1 MKNPQNIPEEAIS
14 SVLVLMVISTLAV
27 ILGRRW
33 PFVLVGWLWFAG
45 TLFPVI
51 GIVQAGR
58 QSMADRYS
66 YVPSIGVAIIGIWG
80 CWAVARRWRISN
92 SGVGLLAILTTAACV
107 HLTRKQIST
116 WQDTRTL
123 WTHAAAVTEKN
134 FMAYGL
140 LGMEELYIRS
150 NYDAAIN
157 NLEKAVKIE
166 PMDWKLVTG
175 LGVALKAKG
184 RTEESIRVLQRV
196 TSMDPGNALAHKE
209 IASELAAKGR
219 RSEAVSHLAAA
230 LRLYPS
236 DPELAK
242 ELRDLTNAPTGA
254 STALPSANLGK

>member
-1 MKNPQNIPEEAIS
+1 
-14 SVLVLMVISTLAV
+14 
-27 ILGRRW
+27 
-33 PFVLVGWLWFAG
+33 
-45 TLFPVI
+45 
-51 GIVQAGR
+51 
-58 QSMADRYS
+58 
-66 YVPSIGVAIIGIWG
+66 
-80 CWAVARRWRISN
+80 
-92 SGVGLLAILTTAACV
+92 
-107 HLTRKQIST
+107 
-116 WQDTRTL
+116 
-123 WTHAAAVTEKN
+123 
-134 FMAYGL
+134 
-140 LGMEELYIRS
+140 
-150 NYDAAIN
+150 
-157 NLEKAVKIE
+157 
-166 PMDWKLVTG
+166 MDWKLVTG